1 MAASEIDIH
10 GINIVTSIFVF
21 IVNMRDK
28 LLFLLLLC
36 AIALHADNV
45 SGRWAGTLTVKGATD
60 ASQTQTIYLIL
71 NQNDAAL
78 SGSAGND
85 ERSQSAIR
93 NGRVT
98 PDGIQF
104 DLGAV
109 SVRLRLNGAALE
121 GTGSREGQPGMT
133 AMINVKRVRELAIED
148 RIPRL
153 VYEGSDRSPR
163 ILELRDSIQ
172 TRGPSAGEEFW
183 NNIRECGRP
192 LIEPIKGN
200 DQSYLVTFL
209 WQGSEQT
216 RSVLLLR
223 GRFSQFQPENNLLSH
238 IDATDVWFKTLKL
251 ARGSRF
257 QYAFSENDPRSV
269 LPPGQGNRR

>member
-1 MAASEIDIH
+1 M
-10 GINIVTSIFVF
+10 TSIFVF
-21 IVNMRDK
+21 TVNMLAR
-28 LLFLLLLC
+28 LLFLLLLR
-36 AIALHADNV
+36 AIALHADDV
-45 SGRWAGTLTVKGATD
+45 SGRWSGTLTLNGPNGAGQ
-60 ASQTQTIYLIL
+60 AQTIYLIL
-71 NQNDAAL
+71 NRNDAIL

-109 SVRLRLNGAALE
+109 SVRLRLNGVALE
-121 GTGSREGQPGMT
+121 GTGSRGGQPGMT
-133 AMINVKRVRELAIED
+133 ATINVKRVRELTIED

-172 TRGPSAGEEFW
+172 TRGPSAAEEFW
-183 NNIRECGRP
+183 NNIREYGGP
-192 LIEPIKGN
+192 LIEPVEGN

-216 RSVLLLR
+216 RSVL
-223 GRFSQFQPENNLLSH
+223 P
-238 IDATDVWFKTLKL
+238 
-251 ARGSRF
+251 
-257 QYAFSENDPRSV
+257 
-269 LPPGQGNRR
+269 